1 MQFLLIEKKI
11 HVGCTGRFLYRA
23 VVIDD
28 NKESGEKVRENARKL
43 VTDTARC
50 AHKGSGGIMHGWCFV
65 NFGTQNSVS
74 FRAFSD
80 VAHPLTSARSDKS
93 ECIYTKESRLRHEE
107 EKEKGWER
115 ELAWCQ
121 CLMKLS
127 FPTRSLCH
135 SSLPYSISLLAHG
148 ARPHDSLFINAI
160 GKTVEFASR
169 HDLRRHGLYG
179 TSSPFQETHQ
189 NQRKSKM
196 ILFWFLTSI
205 NSQIL

>member
-1 MQFLLIEKKI
+1 MLDAPVDFFTERSSSTTTKKAVKKYERTGNRYGTI
-11 HVGCTGRFLYRA
+11 RAQRVGR
-23 VVIDD
+23 
-28 NKESGEKVRENARKL
+28 NNAWL
-43 VTDTARC
+43 VLRQLWYA
-50 AHKGSGGIMHGWCFV
+50 KFCFV
-65 NFGTQNSVS
+65 SGLLRCRPSS
-74 FRAFSD
+74 
-80 VAHPLTSARSDKS
+80 TSARSDKS
-93 ECIYTKESRLRHEE
+93 ECIYTKESRLRHGGGERE
-107 EKEKGWER
+107 GQDEKGWER

-148 ARPHDSLFINAI
+148 AQPHDSLFINAI

-179 TSSPFQETHQ
+179 TSSPFQGTHQ
-189 NQRKSKM
+189 NQRKIKM